1 MEYRKA
7 EALWLGKN
15 AVQFFLGA
23 TGIRRAD
30 EKVVL
35 YLLDG
40 LAYDPEPLG
49 AVARHEKLE
58 LEGGVHF
65 MQLIRT
71 VVVKQILTEQS
82 KQKLLEKY
90 FAGKLQ
96 MQKEYEQLQFEL
108 KKLEKAKKYQASA
121 LKTHFEKEL
130 KKRHDKE
137 KLYEFQI
144 EQLHMLPIGSELKE
158 KEVQALVEVNVGDN
172 WDEVTGQR
180 TIIIKNG
187 MIEEIR

>member
-1 MEYRKA
+1 MKT
-7 EALWLGKN
+7 EA
-15 AVQFFLGA
+15 
-23 TGIRRAD
+23 
-30 EKVVL
+30 
-35 YLLDG
+35 
-40 LAYDPEPLG
+40 
-49 AVARHEKLE
+49 
-58 LEGGVHF
+58 EGGSSI
-65 MQLIRT
+65 MQLIQT
-71 VVVKQILTEQS
+71 VIVKQILTEQS

-144 EQLHMLPIGSELKE
+144 EQLHMLPLGSELKQ

-172 WDEVTGQR
+172 WEEVTGQR

>member
-1 MEYRKA
+1 
-7 EALWLGKN
+7 
-15 AVQFFLGA
+15 
-23 TGIRRAD
+23 
-30 EKVVL
+30 
-35 YLLDG
+35 
-40 LAYDPEPLG
+40 
-49 AVARHEKLE
+49 
-58 LEGGVHF
+58 
-65 MQLIRT
+65 MQLIQT
-71 VVVKQILTEQS
+71 VIVKQILTEES

-108 KKLEKAKKYQASA
+108 KKLEKAKKYQSSA

-144 EQLHMLPIGSELKE
+144 EQLHMLPLGSELKE
-158 KEVQALVEVNVGDN
+158 KEVQALVEVNVGDK

-187 MIEEIR
+187 MIDEIR

>member
-1 MEYRKA
+1 M
-7 EALWLGKN
+7 
-15 AVQFFLGA
+15 
-23 TGIRRAD
+23 
-30 EKVVL
+30 
-35 YLLDG
+35 
-40 LAYDPEPLG
+40 
-49 AVARHEKLE
+49 
-58 LEGGVHF
+58 
-65 MQLIRT
+65 MQLIQT
-71 VVVKQILTEQS
+71 VIVKQILTEQS
-82 KQKLLEKY
+82 KQKLLNKY

-130 KKRHDKE
+130 EKRLDKE

-144 EQLHMLPIGSELKE
+144 EQLHMLPLGSELKE
-158 KEVQALVEVNVGDN
+158 KEVQSLVEVNVGDN
-172 WDEVTGQR
+172 WEEVTEQR